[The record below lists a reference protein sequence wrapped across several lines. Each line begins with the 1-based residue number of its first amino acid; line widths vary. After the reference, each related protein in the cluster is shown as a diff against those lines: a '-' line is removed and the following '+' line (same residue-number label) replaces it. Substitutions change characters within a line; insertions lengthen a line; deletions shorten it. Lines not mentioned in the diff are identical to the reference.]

1 MSISIDSGSTDLRL
15 VLGGCRYRI
24 GKNGIAIERRDHDR
38 EIEVLVSKPG
48 LLTNPDHLIRLKYSE
63 SSDGRIESHRLNLRV
78 ALFKDYNGKAYS
90 YIHNLVARRMWSKA
104 LEILR
109 TTAINIAE
117 LVSTHP
123 ELDLIEARIR
133 KIKQW
138 KIVHP
143 THIMRPDEHKEVF
156 GAYIEYPDKYDKTF
170 DCWVRF
176 HRLGEFAVEAGFRY
190 GRDRFG
196 RDRDTAQL
204 WIAALR
210 DRSTNDIKTLE
221 IKALLRGMLSAP
233 IPSTLYSGSHPPA
246 VIADVIDKINI
257 KHEHVVKIDLDRHPD
272 YRYILDLYED
282 IGRAGQKPLEAGK
295 AAAPII
301 DIARKALAE
310 ADQKIIRALT
320 E

>member
-1 MSISIDSGSTDLRL
+1 MSISIDSDSTDLRL

-38 EIEVLVSKPG
+38 EVEVLVSKPG
-48 LLTNPDHLIRLKYSE
+48 LPTNPDHLIQLKYSE

-78 ALFKDYNGKAYS
+78 ALFKDYNCKAYS

-104 LEILR
+104 SEILR
-109 TTAINIAE
+109 ATAINIAE

-123 ELDLIEARIR
+123 ELELIEAWIR
-133 KIKQW
+133 ENKRW
-138 KIVHP
+138 KIVYP
-143 THIMRPDEHKEVF
+143 IYIVRSDKHKEVF
-156 GAYIEYPDKYDKTF
+156 RAHIEYPDKYDKTF
-170 DCWVRF
+170 DCWIRF
-176 HRLGEFAVEAGFRY
+176 QRFGEFDVEAGFRY
-190 GRDRFG
+190 GKDRFG

-210 DRSTNDIKTLE
+210 DLNTNDVKTLE

-233 IPSTLYSGSHPPA
+233 IPSTLCSGSYPSA
-246 VIADVIDKINI
+246 VIADVIDRINI

-282 IGRAGQKPLEAGK
+282 IGRAGQKTLEAGK
-295 AAAPII
+295 IAAAMI

-310 ADQKIIRALT
+310 TDQKISRALT